1 MKKILIIRFSSIGDI
16 VLTSPLVRS
25 LKKQLGDEVAIHYLT
40 KEQFRPL
47 LENNPYISKIHTI
60 TKSNREVIHLLR
72 SEKYDHIID
81 LHKNYRSFGIWMCIR
96 SGYSTFR
103 KLNFKKWILVRFKI
117 NLLPDIHIVD
127 RYFRAVSFLGIKN
140 DLKGLDYF
148 INEKEDIS
156 MEVIPEIFRRGY
168 TAFVIGAHHETKC
181 FPEDMVVAVC
191 QRLNK
196 PVILI
201 GGPGDKE
208 KGDRI
213 KAAAGEHV
221 MNACGSFNLNQSA
234 RILQKAHKVITNDT
248 GMMHI
253 AAAFRRPILSLWGNT
268 VPAFGMYPYLS
279 DDTDSDSVIMEVCDL
294 SCRPCSKLG
303 YERCPKGH
311 FNCMRLIDIESI
323 AEWANKKIVIRNR

>member
-1 MKKILIIRFSSIGDI
+1 MKKILIIRYSSIGDI
-16 VLTSPLVRS
+16 VLTSPLVRC
-25 LKKQLGDEVAIHYLT
+25 LKKQFGEEVAIHYLT

-60 TKSNREVIHLLR
+60 RKSNREVIHLLK

-81 LHKNYRSFGIWMCIR
+81 LHKNYRSFGIWMSIR

-127 RYFRAVSFLGIKN
+127 RYFKAVSFLGIKN
-140 DLKGLDYF
+140 DLKGLDYL
-148 INEKEDIS
+148 INEREDSS
-156 MEVIPEIFRRGY
+156 MEMIPEIFRRGY
-168 TAFVIGAHHETKC
+168 TAFVIGAQHETKC

-196 PVILI
+196 PVVLI

-213 KAAAGEHV
+213 KAAGGEHV
-221 MNACGSFNLNQSA
+221 MNTCGLFSLNQSA
-234 RILQKAHKVITNDT
+234 YILQKAHKVITNDT

-279 DDTDSDSVIMEVCDL
+279 DDTNSDSVIMEVCDL
-294 SCRPCSKLG
+294 RCRPCSKLG
-303 YERCPKGH
+303 YGRCPKGH

-323 AEWANKKIVIRNR
+323 AEWANDKK